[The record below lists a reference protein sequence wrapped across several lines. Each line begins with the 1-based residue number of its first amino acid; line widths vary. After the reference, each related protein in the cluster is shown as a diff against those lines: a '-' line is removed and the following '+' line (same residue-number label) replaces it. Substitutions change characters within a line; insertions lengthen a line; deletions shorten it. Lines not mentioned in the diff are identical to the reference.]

1 MTTDA
6 AQSAARWLHLAGW
19 AERQATF
26 AAFMILVAVLFADV
40 LSRELT
46 GAGLLWARQLGVY
59 ANLVVAML
67 GLGVA
72 SASGAHFRPRFA
84 DDWLPARWEPWLV
97 RLQEALMAAFCIGFA
112 LVAAIAVAETRALHE
127 RSSLPSW
134 PVWPFQ
140 AVIPLAFLSAGV
152 RHALLARWPRLR
164 PAGRL
169 PAAADPVAGDP

>member
-1 MTTDA
+1 MTTGTG
-6 AQSAARWLHLAGW
+6 SRAARVLRMAGW

-40 LSRELT
+40 LSRELS

-59 ANLVVAML
+59 ANLVVTML

-84 DDWLPARWEPWLV
+84 DDWLPATWEPWLV
-97 RLQEALMAAFCIGFA
+97 RLQEALMAAFCVGFA
-112 LVAAIAVAETRALHE
+112 LVAAVAVAETRALHE

-140 AVIPLAFLSAGV
+140 AVIPLAFLSAGT
-152 RHALLARWPRLR
+152 RHALLACWPQLR
-164 PAGRL
+164 PAVRR
-169 PAAADPVAGDP
+169 PAVAVVARGES